1 MNPSE
6 MQPMEGEIQEEEIIS
21 SPKVATPK
29 NRPGI
34 KLNFSQIL
42 EKIITAVKSTK
53 LKTVFILF
61 SIFIIVSV
69 GLIVISSQ
77 KGSHTDT
84 LPEIEIA
91 TPQPQQIIINSQT
104 KEIEDNLDIYDNK
117 VDSLGN
123 NLNSYGPPQ
132 IDLNVNF

>member
-1 MNPSE
+1 MP
-6 MQPMEGEIQEEEIIS
+6 PMEGEIQEEEIIS
-21 SPKVATPK
+21 SSKTVAPSK
-29 NRPGI
+29 NKPRF

-42 EKIITAVKSTK
+42 EKSIIIIKSTK
-53 LKTVFILF
+53 LKTVLILFVIFIL
-61 SIFIIVSV
+61 VSV

-77 KGSHTDT
+77 KDGTTDT

-91 TPQPQQIIINSQT
+91 TPQPQQIIINPQT

-123 NLNSYGPPQ
+123 NINSYQPPQ
-132 IDLNVNF
+132 VDLNVNF